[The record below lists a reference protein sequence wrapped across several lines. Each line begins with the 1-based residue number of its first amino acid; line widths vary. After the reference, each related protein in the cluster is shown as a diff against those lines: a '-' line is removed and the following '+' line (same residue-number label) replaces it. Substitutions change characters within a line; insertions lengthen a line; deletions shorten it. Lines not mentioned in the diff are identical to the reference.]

1 MRFRLDSQTGP
12 AVPTP
17 DKALQLIHAHLAAQ
31 QALWAE
37 RLARD
42 PAAFAALE
50 PQVHLAFGQ
59 LADQLVASLLAHAAQ
74 QQPLADAAKKK

>member
-1 MRFRLDSQTGP
+1 MRFRLDSQAGP
-12 AVPTP
+12 TIPTP
-17 DKALQLIHAHLAAQ
+17 GKALEQIHAHLTAQ

-37 RLARD
+37 QLTRD
-42 PAAFAALE
+42 PAAFAVLE
-50 PQVHLAFGQ
+50 PQIHLAFGK